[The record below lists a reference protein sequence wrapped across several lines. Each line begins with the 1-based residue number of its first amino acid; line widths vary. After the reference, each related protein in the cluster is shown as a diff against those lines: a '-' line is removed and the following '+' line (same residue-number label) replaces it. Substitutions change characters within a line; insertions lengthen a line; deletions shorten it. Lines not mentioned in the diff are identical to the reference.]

1 MGVIVQKNCVLRV
14 GKEENLGQHK
24 IKKLLMSE
32 EEYEDRKVDPTE
44 KEPREFLI
52 LAILMHQ
59 RDGEYAP
66 VLQVQDPITN
76 SILYFDI
83 RKDILL
89 DFEEDYVLEAK

>member
-14 GKEENLGQHK
+14 GKEENLGQ
-24 IKKLLMSE
+24 LMSE